1 MKCMVDSRAGKDR
14 DAVAVCGVCGMG
26 LCADHLVEREVPM
39 VHRVSGWAS
48 ETAML
53 ILCERCSKAQQMTG

>member
-1 MKCMVDSRAGKDR
+1 MKCLMDARAGTDR

-26 LCADHLVEREVPM
+26 LCTDHLIEREVPLLS
-39 VHRVSGWAS
+39 RVSGWAS

-53 ILCERCSKAQQMTG
+53 VLWERCSKAQAG

>member
-1 MKCMVDSRAGKDR
+1 VKCFIDARAGTDR

-26 LCADHLVEREVPM
+26 LCPDHLVERVVPL
-39 VHRVSGWAS
+39 VKAVSGWAS

-53 ILCERCSKAQQMTG
+53 VLCERCSKAQQLTA